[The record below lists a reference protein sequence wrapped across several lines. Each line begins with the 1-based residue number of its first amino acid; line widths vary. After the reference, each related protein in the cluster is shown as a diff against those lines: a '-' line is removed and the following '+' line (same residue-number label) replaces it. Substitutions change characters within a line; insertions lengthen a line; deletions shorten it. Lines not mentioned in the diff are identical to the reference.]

1 VQNGAL
7 QRIKDPNHLSDAP
20 AGPTSSAAAL
30 PQLTPAHITCSRG
43 MANWLHA
50 NQVSLAF
57 TSYQT
62 GRLYLVGVDDAQGL
76 AIHEVG
82 TGRAMGLWAD
92 QQRLVL
98 ATAFQA
104 WRFEN
109 ILAAD
114 QTINGA
120 DRYYVPRVAHTTGE
134 IDIHDISVLG
144 DGRIVFVNTAYS
156 CLSLLSPVHAFRLL
170 WKPSFISKLAAEDR
184 CHLNGLAVRDGEPAW
199 VTATS
204 RSDVISGW
212 RARRAEGGIVIDVA
226 SNEIVTEKL
235 SMPHS
240 PRWYDNRLWVL
251 NSGTGHL
258 GTVDLAS
265 GDFTPR
271 AFCPGFLRGLAF
283 HNNHAV
289 VGLSLSRDGSF
300 SGLALDD
307 EMKKR
312 DADGWCG
319 VQIVNLA
326 SGDIV
331 QWIRIEGAVSELY
344 DVAVL
349 PGVRRP
355 MAASFTGPEINEPM
369 TFEM

>member
-1 VQNGAL
+1 LL
-7 QRIKDPNHLSDAP
+7 QKRRAPEIKDLHHLSDAP
-20 AGPTSSAAAL
+20 TSPTPPAAL
-30 PQLTPAHITCSRG
+30 PQLTAAHISCSRG
-43 MANWLHA
+43 MAGWLYA

-92 QQRLVL
+92 PQRLVL
-98 ATAFQA
+98 ATAFQV

-114 QTINGA
+114 QTMNGA
-120 DRYYVPRVAHTTGE
+120 DRYYVPRVGHTTGE

-170 WKPSFISKLAAEDR
+170 WKPPFISRLAAEDR

-226 SNEIVTEKL
+226 SGAIVTEKL

-271 AFCPGFLRGLAF
+271 ASVRASCA
-283 HNNHAV
+283 
-289 VGLSLSRDGSF
+289 
-300 SGLALDD
+300 
-307 EMKKR
+307 
-312 DADGWCG
+312 GWRSTIITPWSACRCR
-319 VQIVNLA
+319 A
-326 SGDIV
+326 T
-331 QWIRIEGAVSELY
+331 
-344 DVAVL
+344 
-349 PGVRRP
+349 VRSP
-355 MAASFTGPEINEPM
+355 A
-369 TFEM
+369 